1 MRRVSSLVSL
11 VAFVDPSLLLLLL
24 LRLDLQ
30 VVTEA
35 TLEEEHC
42 IVLWEAETLVVPKE
56 AAMEVI

>member
-1 MRRVSSLVSL
+1 MVSL

-42 IVLWEAETLVVPKE
+42 IVLWAAETLVVPKE